1 MKKEY
6 SRKII
11 ENTIRHWERK
21 LNEAIDQKTIDL
33 YLDTIMP
40 IVIQDENLP
49 NWWKTPQLQTQLI
62 YYIDKD
68 YDYQRLAR
76 MLGED
81 YGEFLK
87 AEEKYICGHHDGGLF
102 RWAFYQLR
110 PGQFPTYD
118 TKLGTIESRYLQPLA
133 DFMWKD
139 VLEFVGKQ
147 FDEGADMHIIL
158 RGLYTCR
165 LAFTDKN
172 AEEVA

>member
-21 LNEAIDQKTIDL
+21 LNETADQKTIDL

-62 YYIDKD
+62 HYIDKD
-68 YDYQRLAR
+68 YDYRRLTR
-76 MLGED
+76 VIDED
-81 YGEFLK
+81 YDEFIK
-87 AEEKYICGHHDGGLF
+87 AEEKYIGGLHAGGLS

-110 PGQFPTYD
+110 PGQFLTYD
-118 TKLGTIESRYLQPLA
+118 TKLGTIESRDMQPLV
-133 DFMWKD
+133 DFTWKGM
-139 VLEFVGKQ
+139 LELAGKQ
-147 FDEGADMHIIL
+147 FDEGADMRIIL